1 MTSGQPHIP
10 FTFIPPPHP
19 SRSLFSTSNMPSGY
33 TQLPVEQISPEDEMN
48 AAFDNGSDDED
59 ETEAHHTSAAQTP
72 LLAHSRAQS
81 GAWHPLAEG
90 GTPQQAPARVQNTP
104 GEYDFEYDYPPPPGS
119 PPRPSALAL
128 PNTYGNS
135 NGEIPSFV
143 AIPPGPR
150 PTFLR
155 RALGAI
161 LPTSL
166 GRGGYARV
174 GGGPVGGGMQNDGVF
189 GNVTAKPGG
198 AEPIRGA
205 QADGPNWTPEDAQKD
220 GPPVCDRPFRYEATG
235 FD

>member
-1 MTSGQPHIP
+1 MTSDQPHIP
-10 FTFIPPPHP
+10 FTFIPPTHS
-19 SRSLFSTSNMPSGY
+19 SRSLFSSTMPSGY

-59 ETEAHHTSAAQTP
+59 EIEAHHTSAAQTP
-72 LLAHSRAQS
+72 LLAHSRSQS
-81 GAWHPLAEG
+81 AAWHPLVEG
-90 GTPQQAPARVQNTP
+90 ATPHQAPSRPQNAP

-128 PNTYGNS
+128 PNTHGNS
-135 NGEIPSFV
+135 NGEIPSFSTV
-143 AIPPGPR
+143 PIGPK
-150 PTFLR
+150 PTLLR

-161 LPTSL
+161 LPSN
-166 GRGGYARV
+166 RGYARV

-220 GPPVCDRPFRYEATG
+220 GPPVCYRTFQFKSG
-235 FD
+235 WF